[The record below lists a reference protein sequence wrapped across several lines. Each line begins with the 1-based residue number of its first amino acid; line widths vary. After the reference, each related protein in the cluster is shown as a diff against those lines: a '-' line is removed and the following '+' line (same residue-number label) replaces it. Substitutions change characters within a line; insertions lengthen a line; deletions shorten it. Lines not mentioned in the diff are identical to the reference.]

1 MPLRG
6 SALPTAAP
14 VRDSEPAHS
23 GAVRHHG
30 PLFSLVE
37 GMRPR
42 QWVKN
47 LLVLSAPFAAGS
59 WLDLRLLTRV
69 TLALGCFIAA
79 SAGTYLINDV
89 RDADADRRHPEKH
102 RRPIARGD
110 LPVRLALPTGV
121 VLLSLAVCLPVA
133 LGLQGLGACLATYA
147 VLTLTYSIW
156 LKHEPVLDLA
166 VVAAGFVLRAAAG
179 GLAGDV
185 PLSAWFLVIA
195 SFGSLFMV
203 AGKRYSEI
211 LLTGGGDATRRS
223 LSEYSDT
230 YLRFV
235 WSSSAAVVL
244 LAYCLWASEVGSHWR
259 GVTGLPWAALSIAPF
274 AVALLR
280 YALQIDRGDAGAP
293 EEVLLGDRTLQLL
306 GLAWV
311 TVFSLGV
318 LRV

>member
-1 MPLRG
+1 MRTPRL
-6 SALPTAAP
+6 ALAAWLLL
-14 VRDSEPAHS
+14 
-23 GAVRHHG
+23 G
-30 PLFSLVE
+30 
-37 GMRPR
+37 GMRPVHVGA
-42 QWVKN
+42 QTPVK
-47 LLVLSAPFAAGS
+47 VGGEPGAP
-59 WLDLRLLTRV
+59 
-69 TLALGCFIAA
+69 
-79 SAGTYLINDV
+79 
-89 RDADADRRHPEKH
+89 
-102 RRPIARGD
+102 
-110 LPVRLALPTGV
+110 
-121 VLLSLAVCLPVA
+121 
-133 LGLQGLGACLATYA
+133 
-147 VLTLTYSIW
+147 
-156 LKHEPVLDLA
+156 
-166 VVAAGFVLRAAAG
+166 AAG

-223 LSEYSDT
+223 LAEYSDT

-259 GVTGLPWAALSIAPF
+259 GATGLPWAALSIAPF